1 MATIGILIIASISV
15 IAFIVAVFASHTI
28 KSNYLASV
36 FCLLISGVVLIEIV
50 SHGTRK
56 ALTFG
61 TILLSSLFA
70 AFFAADLK
78 MIK

>member
-15 IAFIVAVFASHTI
+15 IAFIVAVFARHTI
-28 KSNYLASV
+28 KSNYLASA

-50 SHGTRK
+50 SNGTRD

-61 TILLSSLFA
+61 TILLLSLFA
-70 AFFAADLK
+70 AYFAA
-78 MIK
+78 I